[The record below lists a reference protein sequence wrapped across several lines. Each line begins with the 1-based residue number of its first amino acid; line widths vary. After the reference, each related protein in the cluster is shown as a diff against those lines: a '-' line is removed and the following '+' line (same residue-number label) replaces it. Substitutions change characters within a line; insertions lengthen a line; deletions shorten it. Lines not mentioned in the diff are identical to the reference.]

1 LINQRAGFVMIKMPE
16 IGDPLPWVDVPTTR
30 EELLPLKGLAGHG
43 VVITSAG
50 SGINT
55 AALFAA
61 LERCAPV
68 LGGHSAYWLAI
79 MTPDQADTELK
90 TLANPWARVIVDA
103 DGAVRRALGIADSH
117 AGLVSLE
124 TDPSLRVVAAIQH
137 TGDDAIAGA
146 EAWLTQRLADTG
158 ERRQETDAPVILI
171 PDVIEA
177 ELRDA
182 LMKAWDGGPHEAS
195 GYLRENAD
203 GGVTHVINP
212 NRKRR
217 SDLFLEESVPL
228 AAQVH
233 ARIRARVAPWL
244 ERATHFKIGFA
255 ERYRIACYD
264 AESAGFF
271 APHRDFTEASP
282 HRHFAMTIALN
293 DGYEGGALRFPEFGA
308 REYTLRPGQAIV
320 YSGGL
325 LHEVTPMTRGRRFA
339 LINFLTNGEGA
350 RNVAA
355 YQRDHGAAPERKTA
369 G

>member
-1 LINQRAGFVMIKMPE
+1 MIKMPE
-16 IGDPLPWVDVPTTR
+16 IGDPLPWIDVPTTR
-30 EELLPLKGLAGHG
+30 EARLPLKGLAGHA

-50 SGINT
+50 SGVDAT
-55 AALFAA
+55 ALTSA
-61 LERCAPV
+61 LERAAPL
-68 LGGHSAYWLAI
+68 LGQQSAYWLAI
-79 MTPDQADTELK
+79 VTPSQTDTEFK
-90 TLANPWARVIVDA
+90 SLANPRARVIIDP
-103 DGAVRRALGIADSH
+103 DGTTRRTLGIAESH
-117 AGLVSLE
+117 DGLVSLE
-124 TDPSLRVVAAIQH
+124 ADPSLRVVATKRHA
-137 TGDDAIAGA
+137 GDDSIAGA
-146 EAWLTQRLADTG
+146 EEWLTQRLMDSGT
-158 ERRQETDAPVILI
+158 RRLETDAPVILI
-171 PDVIEA
+171 PDVIEP
-177 ELRDA
+177 ELREA
-182 LMKAWDGGPHEAS
+182 LINAWDGGSHEAS
-195 GYLRENAD
+195 GYLRENED

-212 NRKRR
+212 DRKRR
-217 SDLFLEESVPL
+217 SDLFLEESHPL
-228 AAQVH
+228 AARVH

-293 DGYEGGALRFPEFGA
+293 DDYGGGALRFPEFGE
-308 REYTLRPGQAIV
+308 REYRLRPGQAIV

-355 YQRDHGAAPERKTA
+355 YQRDHGAMPERKTA